1 MTLNSQLQL
10 VAPQTNSNLPRK
22 GTEERV
28 ARQISVSERTLQ
40 IKKISQKKRV
50 KKLGVQ
56 STFYKLE
63 RGEIL
68 KCKNMHAC
76 LN

>member
-22 GTEERV
+22 GTEGRV
-28 ARQISVSERTLQ
+28 ARQVSVSERTLL
-40 IKKISQKKRV
+40 IKKIRKK
-50 KKLGVQ
+50 KKESKIGVR

-63 RGEIL
+63 SGEIL